1 MAIRASIPMQ
11 FGSKTEEDFSL
22 STIRGSKAY
31 LCTAHWHDCFELLLV
46 QKGSFTVHL
55 ADEVIVLAVGD
66 TMVIPPHMLHST
78 ENVGGTPYEVVVF
91 GYTEEVISTP
101 ELSIGNLK
109 YLLPF
114 RCTRPIGDWC
124 IRAGTDDTIRTRL
137 SETVRVVEETTASTR
152 PLLVRS
158 AILLL
163 HASLY
168 THYLPAAGSMEN
180 ESYIAQVEQYIAAH
194 LSEEISPYTVADE
207 LHISYSHL
215 ARLVKRHFGFSTGE
229 LVCRMRMNVA
239 EEWMAADPSRPITD
253 IAMRLGFGSTSYFIR
268 QFTRL
273 RGCPPGA
280 YRRMLADKGDKPAG

>member
-11 FGSKTEEDFSL
+11 FGGKTEEDYSL
-22 STIRGSKAY
+22 SIAY
-31 LCTAHWHDCFELLLV
+31 GTEKYYFEAHWHDCFEILLV
-46 QKGSFTVHL
+46 QKGTFTVHL
-55 ADEVIVLAVGD
+55 ADEVIELAAGD

-78 ENVGGTPYEVVVF
+78 ENAGGTPYEVVVF
-91 GYTEEVISTP
+91 GYTEEVIATP
-101 ELSIGNLK
+101 ELSLANLK

-124 IRAGTDDTIRTRL
+124 IRAGTDDEIRERL
-137 SETVRVVEETTASTR
+137 LETVRAVQNGVSPR
-152 PLLVRS
+152 PLMVRS
-158 AILLL
+158 AILAL
-163 HASLY
+163 HAALY
-168 THYLPAAGSMEN
+168 THYLPGTGSTDNAA
-180 ESYIAQVEQYIAAH
+180 YISEVERYIEAH
-194 LSEEISPYTVADE
+194 LSEDISPYTIAYE
-207 LHISYSHL
+207 LHVSYSHL
-215 ARLVKRHFGFSTGE
+215 ARLVKHHFGFSIGE
-229 LVCRMRMNVA
+229 LICRMRMNVA